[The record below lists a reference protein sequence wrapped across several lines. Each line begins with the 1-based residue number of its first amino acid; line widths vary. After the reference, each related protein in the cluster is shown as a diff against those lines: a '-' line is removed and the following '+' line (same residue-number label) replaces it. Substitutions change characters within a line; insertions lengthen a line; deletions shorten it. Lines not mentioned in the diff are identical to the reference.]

1 MKIFPLTD
9 FPERFLKLKSLYL
22 YDESKQVFIK
32 NKDFFVFDVDD
43 AEMIGENI
51 KLKLKDYDSINEI
64 QNFAGKFILIEESQ
78 KKKLAKGQHYFHEL
92 IDFGVYAGNELI
104 GKVAA
109 FENYGGDDLMK
120 IKDLKNE
127 DKYIPYRKEFIEKID
142 EKEKRIYI
150 NVIEGLI

>member
-22 YDESKQVFIK
+22 YDESKQIFIK
-32 NKDFFVFDVDD
+32 NKDFFIFDVDD
-43 AEMIGENI
+43 AEMIGEYV
-51 KLKLKDYDSINEI
+51 KLKLKDYDSINEV
-64 QNFAGKFILIEESQ
+64 QNFGNKFVLIEETK

-92 IDFGVYAGNELI
+92 VDFDVYAGDELM
-104 GKVAA
+104 GKVAS

-127 DKYIPYRKEFIEKID
+127 DKLIPYRKEFIEKID
-142 EKEKRIYI
+142 EKTKRIYI
-150 NVIEGLI
+150 KIIEGLI